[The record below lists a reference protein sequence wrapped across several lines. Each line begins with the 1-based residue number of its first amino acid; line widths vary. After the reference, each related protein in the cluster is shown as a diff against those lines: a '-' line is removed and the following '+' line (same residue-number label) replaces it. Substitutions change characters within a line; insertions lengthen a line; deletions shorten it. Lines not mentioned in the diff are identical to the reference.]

1 MDCVNILSSYRNHTL
16 DPQGMQS
23 LSRTVR
29 EGGLSN
35 PDNVFSLGGRP
46 DGILWK
52 NRKFVGNMNYV

>member
-35 PDNVFSLGGRP
+35 PDNVFSLEAAQMEFSEK
-46 DGILWK
+46 IENLS
-52 NRKFVGNMNYV
+52 VI